1 MKNLIVKPL
10 KTAKTVVKV
19 LIVWNQ
25 VSVFLIVNNVYLET
39 WLTGAVGAVSGAV
52 IQLMTAIK
60 VIEKFIAKEH
70 QILHLVFVT
79 QIAFYAILELTQLT
93 LPVDIVIKL
102 HHIHVT
108 VL

>member
-1 MKNLIVKPL
+1 M
-10 KTAKTVVKV
+10 
-19 LIVWNQ
+19 
-25 VSVFLIVNNVYLET
+25 
-39 WLTGAVGAVSGAV
+39 TGAVGAVSGAV

-79 QIAFYAILELTQLT
+79 QIAFYALVLTQLT
-93 LPVDIVIKL
+93 ILVDIVIKL